1 VRDDQEGAGMSSR
14 TRKPTT
20 LLALLVLNSLLLL
33 ILSGD
38 DIGTKKFGQVEEF
51 FILGWW
57 LPFDAGAG

>member
-1 VRDDQEGAGMSSR
+1 LQ
-14 TRKPTT
+14 T
-20 LLALLVLNSLLLL
+20 LLVLNSLLLS

-38 DIGTKKFGQVEEF
+38 VVGTKKFGQVEEC

>member
-1 VRDDQEGAGMSSR
+1 MSSR

-20 LLALLVLNSLLLL
+20 LLVLSKLNSLLLL

-38 DIGTKKFGQVEEF
+38 VVGTKKFGQVEEC

-57 LPFDAGAG
+57 LPFDAGAS